1 MSSWKMVKNFMKKI
15 ISIVLTLTILL
26 LIYILSNLDSY
37 FKDNKNLSSNFD
49 FIKQTVPSLNFP
61 KKNIREV
68 HPSFK
73 RISGW
78 ISAVGASVS
87 VGDLDGD
94 GIDNDLCFVDPRTDK
109 VFIYS
114 FNNNY
119 EPIILDIPDN
129 RKSIAPTGCLFG
141 DFNEDGLL
149 DVLVYYWGRTPVIFY
164 QNISNKL
171 SAKIFKPVPLC
182 EKDDRWFTD
191 CATTADFDG
200 DGHIDI
206 LICNYFPDGA
216 DVLNADG
223 SGVQYMHDS
232 KSHSYSGGKKH
243 FFLWNFSK
251 TDYAQFK
258 HCENVLEPKTNHGWT
273 LAVGACDLNN
283 DMLPEIYLSQDFGPD
298 KLLLNR
304 STPGNLSFELLKGKK
319 DWTKPKS
326 FILGNDSFKGMG
338 IDFCDVNND
347 QYFDMFVTNITS
359 EWALQESNM
368 LWIHNKK
375 NKDIDNGIAPFTQ
388 QSERY
393 GVSRTGWSWDA
404 KFGDFNNDSIYEIV
418 VTTGFLKGDRPG
430 WARLQSLGT
439 ANDKML
445 RDPNNWPT
453 FVYGDDLS
461 GHETN
466 GFFAR
471 NSIEEKFKNI
481 ATQIGLNDVSVSR
494 GIGLAD
500 FNNDGLLDLAF
511 ANQWED
517 SLIYIN
523 NSKNQNLYL
532 SLSLRLKNKSSNIKV
547 INDLPTKNIIE
558 NTIPAIGA
566 KITLFN
572 HIFNEKFVS
581 FVDGGNG
588 HAATRSH
595 KIHFGLGKLYPEL
608 ITDLNFEVEILWR
621 SRDGVLHKQRSFVKP
636 GNNTIILGE

>member
-1 MSSWKMVKNFMKKI
+1 MKLSSIIKKRI
-15 ISIVLTLTILL
+15 AILITISSIF
-26 LIYILSNLDSY
+26 LIYFFANFSQKTYKSNSILVEQFY
-37 FKDNKNLSSNFD
+37 FEKH
-49 FIKQTVPSLNFP
+49 TVPNLNFP
-61 KKNIREV
+61 SKNIREV
-68 HPSFK
+68 HPSFN

-94 GIDNDLCFVDPRTDK
+94 GIDNDICFVDPRTDK
-109 VFIYS
+109 VFIHS
-114 FNNNY
+114 FANKY
-119 EPIILDIPDN
+119 EPIILEIPDS

-141 DFNEDGLL
+141 DFNEDSLL
-149 DVLVYYWGRTPVIFY
+149 DILVYYWGRTPVIFY
-164 QNISNKL
+164 QSISNRI
-171 SAKIFKPVPLC
+171 SSKIFTPVPLC

-216 DVLNADG
+216 DILNADG
-223 SGVQYMHDS
+223 SGIQYMHDS

-251 TDYAQFK
+251 TEYAQFK

-273 LAVGACDLNN
+273 LAVGACDLND

-298 KLLLNR
+298 KLLLNT
-304 STPGNLSFELLKGKK
+304 STAGNLSFKLLKGKK

-338 IDFCDVNND
+338 IDFCDINND

-368 LWIHNKK
+368 LWIN
-375 NKDIDNGIAPFTQ
+375 NKDIETMSDGIAPFIQ
-388 QSERY
+388 QSEKY

-418 VTTGFLKGDRPG
+418 VTTGFLKGKRAG

-445 RDPNNWPT
+445 KDPNNWPT
-453 FVYGDDLS
+453 FVQGDDLS

-466 GFFAR
+466 AFFAR
-471 NSIEEKFKNI
+471 NNIDEKFTNI
-481 ATQIGLNDVSVSR
+481 ATQIGLDDVSVSR

-523 NSKNQNLYL
+523 NSKNKNLYL
-532 SLSLRLKNKSSNIKV
+532 SLSLRIKDKSSDVKV
-547 INDLPTKNIIE
+547 IDSLPTKEIIE
-558 NTIPAIGA
+558 NTIPAVGA
-566 KITLFN
+566 KVTLIN
-572 HIFNEKFVS
+572 HIFNEEFVS

-595 KIHFGLGKLYPEL
+595 KVHFGLGKLYSEL
-608 ITDLNFEVEILWR
+608 ITDLNFEIEILWR
-621 SRDGVLHKQRSFVKP
+621 SRDGVLHKYRTFVKP
-636 GNNTIILGE
+636 GNSTIILGE